1 MLNKQKL
8 NLKEVDSLRA
18 LCLALIVFFAPLAV
32 LPPSTLNLFE
42 LEEGVNWQTPASSTP
57 LVNVSVSSSAG
68 YFLSSGYYHACSA
81 SNQSEYLTC
90 WGKNTAG
97 QHGDGTTV
105 GISTPVESL
114 SLNGPIIDLDSGS
127 SSADSGFTCA
137 VNSMNELYC
146 WGSNQKGQ
154 LGLGDSTPSTTPS
167 RIVLESNLG
176 AVKVSTGY
184 GHACAVATDGAVK
197 CWGWGTDG
205 RLGHGGNGDRNIP
218 TTTAS
223 LGPGRTALDVSTSW
237 SHSCA
242 LLDDG
247 SVVCWGE
254 GGNGKLCNGGT
265 QTKLSP
271 TPVTGFGPS
280 TPVKQISSGLEH
292 TCALLVNGSVSCWG
306 NNAYGALGR
315 GGTSGINTQPALVV
329 GLENKNIVFI
339 DAGYHST
346 CAVED
351 TGNAYCWGW
360 NNHGQLGDGTFT
372 SRTQPVEVLSLGFN
386 RKATKVST
394 NFRHTCFLLDDA
406 SVNCWGDNGLGA
418 LGDGTFTDSY
428 LPRVYANRTVPSPKV
443 QSIVEQQQ
451 SEVLLDGEVFE
462 FMDSSSLSVSL
473 ETPLG
478 MSFDSTTMV
487 LSGKPEYSTKSQ
499 WAITVS
505 DTNSSQ
511 SGHYT
516 LQILP
521 DTDLDSIPNVDDLDD
536 DNDGVPDELDACPT
550 QAGNSTLDVIGCVDS
565 DGDGV
570 SNNGDAFPND
580 RTQQT
585 DADQDG
591 YGDNSSGTLSD
602 SCPSQYGLS
611 LRGGMFGCSDG
622 DGDGWAD
629 SIDAYPSEISQWND
643 TDGDGY
649 GDSIIGFEGDAC
661 PTNYGNSYRDRYGCI
676 DSDSDGWS
684 NDGDAFP
691 NDATQHADQ
700 DNDGYGDN
708 QSIGATLVDAFPT
721 DATQW
726 VDMDGDGYGDNPSGN
741 QGDVF
746 PNDPNEWFDTDT
758 DGVGNNIDAFP
769 FDPSQTNDSD
779 GDGFGD
785 NQRGTGADK
794 FPDDET
800 QWSDIDGDGYGDN
813 SEGTTPDAFIAD
825 PTQWSDVDGD
835 GYGDNPTGR
844 QADAFPN
851 DPTQWLDQDED
862 GYGDNQS
869 GNNPDPFL
877 FDFDNDGY
885 NDSIDPLP
893 KLASRGDLDN
903 DGVPDEDDLFPEDY
917 REWAD
922 ADGDGEGDNADTDDD
937 NDGWP
942 DSDEVRQGTDPF
954 SSSSQPVDSF
964 ELVIPG
970 TAIGLGAWDLIGMFG
985 GIPLAFWI
993 LFGFVTRNQRTAKY
1007 ETMLRESN
1015 SRDELEDVA
1024 RQWEYSLMLRLL
1036 GPHQGIRLER
1046 LRAELD
1052 DRFESQNQRLS
1063 SIEEEYID
1071 HTHLVEDEL
1080 VDESKQPP
1088 SLFQDELEAA
1098 AEAPPDKDTPAQETD
1113 ESGYEWVTDQN
1124 GISYYRPTGSGVP
1137 WVKFEN

>member
-1 MLNKQKL
+1 M
-8 NLKEVDSLRA
+8 RA
-18 LCLALIVFFAPLAV
+18 WCLALIVLIAPLSMM
-32 LPPSTLNLFE
+32 STSSNNQFE
-42 LEEGVNWQTPASSTP
+42 LNEPVNWQTSSVSSA
-57 LVNVSVSSSAG
+57 LVNVSVSNSAG
-68 YFLSSGYYHACSA
+68 YFLSTAFWHACSA
-81 SNQSEYLTC
+81 SNLSYHMTC
-90 WGKNTAG
+90 WGKNSAG
-97 QHGDGTTV
+97 QHGIGTSSA
-105 GISTPVESL
+105 INTPVQSL

-127 SSADSGFTCA
+127 SGSYSGFTCA

-146 WGSNQKGQ
+146 WGSNTKGQ
-154 LGLGDSTPSTTPS
+154 LGVGDETPSTTPARVYLDS
-167 RIVLESNLG
+167 SLG
-176 AVKVSTGY
+176 AVKVSTGFD
-184 GHACAVATDGAVK
+184 HACAVATDGTVQ
-197 CWGWGTDG
+197 CWGWGNDG
-205 RLGHGGNGDRNIP
+205 RLGYGSSADSFTP
-218 TTTAS
+218 TSTSS
-223 LGPGRTALDVSTSW
+223 LGTGRTAVDVSTSW
-237 SHSCA
+237 QHSCA

-254 GGNGKLCNGGT
+254 GGNGKLGNGGT
-265 QTKLSP
+265 QTKYSP
-271 TPVTGFGPS
+271 YPVTGFGPS
-280 TPVKQISSGLEH
+280 TPVKQISTGQQH

-306 NNAYGALGR
+306 SNSYGELGR
-315 GGTSGINTQPALVV
+315 GDTSGINTQPELVA
-329 GLENKNIVFI
+329 GLENKNIVHI
-339 DAGYHST
+339 DAGWHNT

-351 TGNAYCWGW
+351 TGDAYCWGV

-372 SRTQPVEVLSLGFN
+372 SQTQPVSVLSLGFN
-386 RKATKVST
+386 RKATQVST
-394 NFRHTCFLLDDA
+394 TYGYTCFLLDDA
-406 SVNCWGDNGLGA
+406 SVNCWGDNFVGQ
-418 LGDGTFTDSY
+418 LGDGTYTDSY
-428 LPRVYANRTVPSPKV
+428 LPRVYANRTVLSPKV
-443 QSIVEQQQ
+443 HSIIEQQH

-462 FMDSSSLSVSL
+462 TMDDSTLVVSI
-473 ETPLG
+473 ETPSG
-478 MSFDSTTMV
+478 MSFDTTTMV
-487 LSGKPEYSTKSQ
+487 LSGQPQYSTKSQ
-499 WAITVS
+499 WAISVS
-505 DTNSSQ
+505 DANITY
-511 SGHYT
+511 SGHYI

-550 QAGNSTLDVIGCVDS
+550 QVGNSTSDVIGCVDS

-580 RTQQT
+580 NTQQT

-591 YGDNSSGTLSD
+591 YGDNTTGTLPD
-602 SCPSQYGLS
+602 GCPAVYGLS
-611 LRGGMFGCSDG
+611 LRGGLFGCLDG

-629 SIDAYPSEISQWND
+629 SIDAYPAEISQWND
-643 TDGDGY
+643 SDGDGY

-661 PTNYGNSYRDRYGCI
+661 PTIFGQSQRDRYGCL

-684 NDGDAFP
+684 DDGDAFP

-708 QSIGATLVDAFPT
+708 QSAGATLVDAFPT

-746 PNDPNEWFDTDT
+746 PNDSTEWFDTDS
-758 DGVGNNIDAFP
+758 DGIGNNADAFP

-813 SEGTTPDAFIAD
+813 AEGTTPDAFIAD
-825 PTQWSDVDGD
+825 PTQWSDIDGD

-851 DPTQWLDQDED
+851 DPTQWLDQDGD

-869 GNNPDPFL
+869 GNNPDPYL
-877 FDFDNDGY
+877 FDLDNDGY

-893 KLASRGDLDN
+893 KLASPGDLDN

-922 ADGDGEGDNADTDDD
+922 ADGDGEGDNADSDDD

-942 DSDEVRQGTDPF
+942 DADEIRQGTDPF

-964 ELVIPG
+964 EIVIPG

-993 LFGFVTRNQRTAKY
+993 LFGFATRNQRTSKY
-1007 ETMLRESN
+1007 ETMLRGAT

-1088 SLFQDELEAA
+1088 SIFQDELE
-1098 AEAPPDKDTPAQETD
+1098 ESGDTLPDKDTPAQETD
-1113 ESGYEWVTDQN
+1113 ERGYEWFTNQN
-1124 GISYYRPTGSGVP
+1124 GVPYYRPAGSGVP

>member
-1 MLNKQKL
+1 MQIVILLLLFATTAPFVNVNESVQL
-8 NLKEVDSLRA
+8 LDAEVGPEESSGN
-18 LCLALIVFFAPLAV
+18 
-32 LPPSTLNLFE
+32 STLAAVSKSQPQ
-42 LEEGVNWQTPASSTP
+42 GVNIDSYYYHTC
-57 LVNVSVSSSAG
+57 
-68 YFLSSGYYHACSA
+68 LSSP
-81 SNQSEYLTC
+81 ERPTVTC
-90 WGKNTAG
+90 WGRNANG
-97 QHGDGTTV
+97 EHGTGF
-105 GISTPVESL
+105 SQPYNTPVN
-114 SLNGPIIDLDSGS
+114 SLNLGGQGVIDVAVGS
-127 SSADSGFTCA
+127 TQQNGGYTCA
-137 VNSMNELYC
+137 INDLFELYC
-146 WGSNQKGQ
+146 WGGNQNG
-154 LGLGDSTPSTTPS
+154 
-167 RIVLESNLG
+167 NLG
-176 AVKVSTGY
+176 IGSLTDSSSPTRVNLGMSLGAKKVSTGY
-184 GHACAVATDGAVK
+184 ATSCAVITDGTVK
-197 CWGWGTDG
+197 CWGWATDG
-205 RLGHGGNGDRNIP
+205 RAGQGSWGGNIVYPEATGSFGSNKSAI
-218 TTTAS
+218 
-223 LGPGRTALDVSTSW
+223 DVSTGYYN
-237 SHSCA
+237 SCA

-247 SVVCWGE
+247 SVSCWGYGAHGVNGNGGTTTKVTPETVLGFGPTNPAKQISVGYRHACALTLNGSVYCWGE
-254 GGNGKLCNGGT
+254 N
-265 QTKLSP
+265 
-271 TPVTGFGPS
+271 
-280 TPVKQISSGLEH
+280 
-292 TCALLVNGSVSCWG
+292 VN
-306 NNAYGALGR
+306 YALGST
-315 GGTSGINTQPALVV
+315 GGGANSPRLVQALADENVVHVGAGIHN
-329 GLENKNIVFI
+329 
-339 DAGYHST
+339 T
-346 CAVED
+346 CAVTVE
-351 TGNAYCWGW
+351 GVAYCWGW
-360 NNHGQLGDGTFT
+360 NSNGQLGDGTT
-372 SRTQPVEVLSLGFN
+372 TNSLTPVQIDSLGAN
-386 RKATKVST
+386 RKAISVSMGYAS
-394 NFRHTCFLLDDA
+394 FCFLLDDS
-406 SVNCWGDNGLGA
+406 SVNCIGSNSVGQLGTGD
-418 LGDGTFTDSY
+418 TISRY
-428 LPRVYANRTVPSPKV
+428 SPQVYSNRTLSAPILA
-443 QSIVEQQQ
+443 SIIEGQTYEL
-451 SEVLLDGEVFE
+451 SLDGEVFE
-462 FMDSSSLSVSL
+462 TMDLSTVSIIL
-473 ETPLG
+473 ERPNG
-478 MSFDSTTMV
+478 MNFNNTTMH
-487 LSGKPEYSTKSQ
+487 LSGAPAYSTQTQ
-499 WAITVS
+499 WAITVA
-505 DTNSSQ
+505 DANQ
-511 SGHYT
+511 SETGYYH
-516 LQILP
+516 LRILP

-550 QAGNSTLDVIGCVDS
+550 LVGNSTIDVVGCVDS

-580 RTQQT
+580 KTQHT
-585 DADQDG
+585 DTDQDG
-591 YGDNSSGTLSD
+591 YGDNTTGTLPD
-602 SCPSQYGLS
+602 GCPAVYGLS
-611 LRGGMFGCSDG
+611 LRGGLFGCLDG

-629 SIDAYPSEISQWND
+629 SIDAYPAEISQWND

-684 NDGDAFP
+684 DDGDAFP
-691 NDATQHADQ
+691 DDATQHADQ

-708 QSIGATLVDAFPT
+708 QSAGATLVDVFPT

-726 VDMDGDGYGDNPSGN
+726 IDMDGDGYGDNPSGN

-746 PNDPNEWFDTDT
+746 PNDPYEWFDTDS
-758 DGVGNNIDAFP
+758 DGVGNNADAFP

-825 PTQWSDVDGD
+825 PTQWSDIDGD

-851 DPTQWLDQDED
+851 DPTQWLDQDGD

-893 KLASRGDLDN
+893 KLASPGDLDN
-903 DGVPDEDDLFPEDY
+903 DGVPDEEDLFPEDY

-942 DSDEVRQGTDPF
+942 DADELRQGTDPF

-964 ELVIPG
+964 EVVIPG

-1063 SIEEEYID
+1063 SIDEEYID

-1124 GISYYRPTGSGVP
+1124 GIAYYRPTGSGVP